1 MAKASSSEIAYATV
15 HGSKQHLDNGDIW
28 HEARHPDSKE
38 HVIRVRTRRG
48 VAMESSVTHKPIQRV
63 IASAKKAEGE
73 AKARKDK
80 SAANKA
86 AQLAKKRE
94 RSAANNNQNK
104 PNKNK

>member
-15 HGSKQHLDNGDIW
+15 HGSKEHLENGDIN

-38 HVIRVRTRRG
+38 HVIKVRTRRG
-48 VAMESSVTHKPIQRV
+48 VVMTSSVEHKPIQRV

-80 SAANKA
+80 SSANKA

-94 RSAANNNQNK
+94 RSAAAN
-104 PNKNK
+104 NKNTKNK